1 MSIVFQASVAFLLMA
16 IGVQLSEIR
25 KVLEKIAEQKTKDG
39 GK

>member
-1 MSIVFQASVAFLLMA
+1 MSIAFQASVVFLLMA

-25 KVLEKIAEQKTKDG
+25 KAIEKIAEQKVEDA

>member
-1 MSIVFQASVAFLLMA
+1 MSTVFQISALFFLMA

-25 KVLEKIAEQKTKDG
+25 KALEKIAEKTEDE

>member
-1 MSIVFQASVAFLLMA
+1 MSTFFQISALFFLMA

-25 KVLEKIAEQKTKDG
+25 KVLEKIAEQKAEHG